1 MTNEQFMTWFDAQS
15 HDMKRDINR
24 ALDALENAGI
34 NGKAAAETVMVA
46 ATRANVPP
54 ARLAAVFAENVVKH

>member
-1 MTNEQFMTWFDAQS
+1 MTNAEWLKWFDAQNDS
-15 HDMKRDINR
+15 MKRDINR

-54 ARLAAVFAENVVKH
+54 ARLAAVFAQNVVTH